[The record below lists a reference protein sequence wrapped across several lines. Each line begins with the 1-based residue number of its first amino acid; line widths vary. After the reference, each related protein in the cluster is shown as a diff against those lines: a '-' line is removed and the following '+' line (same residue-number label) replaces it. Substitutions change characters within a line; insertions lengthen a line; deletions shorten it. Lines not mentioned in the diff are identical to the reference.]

1 MKKTK
6 HKGGFIFGKSKK
18 NRLIDNLCKYSSLE
32 QMNNNPRFGD
42 TYILELCPQ
51 LTGNTPASLY
61 NLYNIPKY
69 MINAGNSVYNNIKDS
84 VNISKG
90 GYRKNKKTRN
100 KKTRKKKIRKNNR

>member
-1 MKKTK
+1 MNQKQY
-6 HKGGFIFGKSKK
+6 
-18 NRLIDNLCKYSSLE
+18 NRQFDTDYSDE
-32 QMNNNPRFGD
+32 INQKMND
-42 TYILELCPQ
+42 
-51 LTGNTPASLY
+51 

-100 KKTRKKKIRKNNR
+100 KKTRKKRIRKNNR